1 MRTMLQ
7 RLAIEV
13 RIWFLQAQVR
23 NRKAAAYTLIDPER
37 RRQFDFDTAR
47 IEAEIASYKEALRG
61 LQRY

>member
-1 MRTMLQ
+1 
-7 RLAIEV
+7 
-13 RIWFLQAQVR
+13 LQAQVR

-61 LQRY
+61 LQR